1 MRLTSEHVDHRCLP
15 RMPQEFQGQ
24 RQVRGQDGP
33 LPEAAS
39 ARSRCPPRPK
49 RSRSTPPRPLPAAAA
64 LQPANSSQNLS
75 PAPTLKAHP
84 VAIALIVAA
93 VLLVLLA
100 TWVAGRSKLFEGT
113 PGMIVA
119 TVGLLLVSPPL
130 VIAAYEVL
138 RDDELEP
145 FRGLSLYVRSAICGL
160 GYVVLWGVFSLLVSP
175 SGLVTGEIWNWVFVV
190 PPFVLVGGFVAFAA
204 LDLEFGNAAF
214 HYGFYLVATLLLRW
228 AAGMQWPWLKG

>member
-1 MRLTSEHVDHRCLP
+1 MSIIVTCPGCRKSFRVSDKFAGKSGPCPKCKRTL
-15 RMPQEFQGQ
+15 
-24 RQVRGQDGP
+24 QVP
-33 LPEAAS
+33 TKAEEVTVHAPEAFAGGG
-39 ARSRCPPRPK
+39 
-49 RSRSTPPRPLPAAAA
+49 RSTTGKLVTKPIARTDLR
-64 LQPANSSQNLS
+64 
-75 PAPTLKAHP
+75 AHP
-84 VAIALIVAA
+84 VAVALIVAA
-93 VLLVLLA
+93 VLLVLLL

-138 RDDELEP
+138 HDDELEP
-145 FRGLSLYVRSAICGL
+145 FRGLSLYVRSGLCGL
-160 GYVVLWGVFSLLVSP
+160 GYVLLWGIFSLVASA
-175 SGLVTGEIWNWVFVV
+175 GLVTGDVWNWVFIV

-228 AAGMQWPWLKG
+228 AAGMQWVWLKG